1 MGAAEPSEA
10 GGRDITP
17 AELPAA
23 FAEGWALPKPDAF
36 LDFFM
41 PLIHE
46 DAVFTQPLLAQAR
59 GHAQIDAMFRRLF
72 GLMPEFVAVPRRFA
86 VDREVVFIES
96 HCLAAVAR
104 TRVRFQV
111 CDRFVV
117 SDGRICERW
126 TFFDPSPMA
135 RIIVARP
142 WLWRGALRVRR
153 GA

>member
-1 MGAAEPSEA
+1 VATAEPSEA
-10 GGRDITP
+10 GGRDISP

-36 LDFFM
+36 LEFFM

-59 GHAQIDAMFRRLF
+59 GHAEIDAMFRRLF
-72 GLMPEFVAVPRRFA
+72 GLMPEFVAVPRRSA

-96 HCLAAVAR
+96 HCLAAVSRA
-104 TRVRFQV
+104 RVRFQV

-117 SDGRICERW
+117 SGGRISERW
-126 TFFDPSPMA
+126 TFFDPGPMVRVIA
-135 RIIVARP
+135 PRP
-142 WLWRGALRVRR
+142 WLWPGALRVRR
-153 GA
+153 GG

>member
-1 MGAAEPSEA
+1 LGAAEPSEA
-10 GGRDITP
+10 GGRDIAP

-36 LDFFM
+36 LEFFM

-46 DAVFTQPLLAQAR
+46 DAVFTQPLLAQAH

-72 GLMPEFVAVPRRFA
+72 GLMPEFVAVPRRWA
-86 VDREVVFIES
+86 VDNEVVFIES
-96 HCLAAVAR
+96 HCLAAVAS

-117 SDGRICERW
+117 SDGRISERW
-126 TFFDPSPMA
+126 TFFDPSPMV
-135 RIIVARP
+135 RIIVPRP
-142 WLWRGALRVRR
+142 WLWPGALRVRR